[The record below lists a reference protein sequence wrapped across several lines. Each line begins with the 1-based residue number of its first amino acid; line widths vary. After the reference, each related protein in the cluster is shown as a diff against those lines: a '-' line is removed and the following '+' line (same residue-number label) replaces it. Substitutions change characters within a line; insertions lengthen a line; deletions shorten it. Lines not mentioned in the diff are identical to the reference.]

1 MNLPWEKP
9 AQFAGIHI
17 TPDEL
22 HSVFLFKKGNK
33 PVVRELVTTPIS
45 AAEATSRPD
54 ALKKALRELNKT
66 VRLKATQIY
75 AALSSEQV
83 SFKFMLL
90 PALSEEQ
97 LPQAIQQQMKIEK
110 DWDPKKYYI
119 DSSSVGM
126 IGNQTRVFT
135 TYVEREIIEATLL
148 LFAGFGCETFCIEPD
163 ITALHRALHFSK
175 MLSGQTL
182 AMVDANEREGRLTIF
197 TDAGAMLSRLIGG
210 KQRAVA
216 EEGGKEEAG
225 GESKSEEEEIIDKG
239 GGGEVFDIDLAIKDM
254 KKTFDYYE
262 YSLVA
267 GTVGQVTLVGNPK
280 ITNPL
285 QERVTAELGLPIK
298 PFVLDIELSEK
309 AAEGFDPAA
318 YGVSV
323 GSALGGIE

>member
-1 MNLPWEKP
+1 MNLPWKKP
-9 AQFAGIHI
+9 VQFAGIHI

-22 HSVFLFKKGNK
+22 HSAFLLKKGNK
-33 PVVRELVTTPIS
+33 PVVQELVTTPIN

-54 ALKKALRELNKT
+54 ALKKALRGLNKT

-75 AALSSEQV
+75 ATLSSEQV

-97 LPQAIQQQMKIEK
+97 LPQAIQQQMKTEK

-175 MLSGQTL
+175 MLSGETI
-182 AMVDANEREGRLTIF
+182 AVVDADERKGRLTIF
-197 TDAGAMLSRLIGG
+197 TDAGVMLSRIIGG
-210 KQRAVA
+210 KQRAVV
-216 EEGGKEEAG
+216 EE
-225 GESKSEEEEIIDKG
+225 ESKEKADGEAKGEEEEIIDKG
-239 GGGEVFDIDLAIKDM
+239 GGGEVFDTDLAVKDL

-267 GTVGQVTLVGNPK
+267 GTVDQITLIGNPK

-285 QERVTAELGLPIK
+285 QEQVTAELGLPVK

-309 AAEGFDPAA
+309 VSEGFDPVT